1 MKKRLISMLM
11 AVLMIA
17 SLLPASTVF
26 AAEDECKHANTKAV
40 TVTELD
46 AKTKVPGI
54 VATVCNSCGEVTKV
68 TVEQFKK
75 DGWLFKCSHDTS
87 KVVEVQKVGCG
98 QFGLTVSYCA
108 DCGKQIETKELA
120 GKDGKAA
127 YYKVEAALKHVYDEF
142 TVEVEPTCTEDGWG
156 YVTCKNCGDPQ
167 FIANAADAVSM
178 LEPDNYANAAA
189 YQKRYAEVNGLYVKT
204 DPAHDGT
211 KFVTVTKEISNF
223 VDDNGKTVTL
233 TPASDYVHANTISGV
248 YSATEGKIVAA
259 SETSKVQ
266 KYKASVNGTTVT
278 FTATDALGAVVS
290 RDADK
295 YCASCHEVIY
305 GEEKTDEK
313 HVPLGNTPKE
323 LGYAPYIDK
332 NGYEHDGKTDV
343 WKCATCN
350 KTYGGV
356 RLDFDEYFNF
366 NDTASLKKDKY
377 SVSDIVIPGT
387 LVTCHSNGWT
397 DAVVAFDKSTGKW
410 TVKEVSVEV
419 TKNPAHNMVSGTA
432 VDPDCKNNVDGW
444 IYKNYK
450 YCANDGCTYFE
461 GSKDDTIKIPA
472 EHDWVKTAIAPATC
486 KSAGIQVEKCSKCN
500 SYKTDEDGNI
510 EYKPIAKITKHVAD
524 TKLAN
529 VKAATCTEV
538 GNTGDTVC
546 KYCGKIM
553 KAGTEIKALGHKET
567 TANVKDATCTAAGYT
582 GDTVCSVCKETLKKG
597 SATKALGHDFVNGVC
612 TRCDAK
618 KSGYNP
624 FTDVKEGAYYDAILW
639 AYENGVTEGQTAT
652 VFGVNDKCTRA
663 QIVTFLYRAAGSPTI
678 DSSVKNPFTDV
689 SSKSNYYNA
698 IMWAVANGITEGTTK
713 TTFSPNAACTRAQI
727 VTFLWRYEGKPI
739 VSVVNNFSD
748 VSKDSV
754 YYNAIMWA
762 VDEGVTSGVT
772 KTTFEPGTTCTRAQA
787 VTFIYRDFT
796 SK

>member
-17 SLLPASTVF
+17 SLLPASAVF
-26 AAEDECKHANTKAV
+26 AAEAECEHENTKAV
-40 TVTELD
+40 TVTELN
-46 AKTKVPGI
+46 AKNKVPGI
-54 VATVCNSCGEVTKV
+54 EAVVCDSCGEVTRV

-167 FIANAADAVSM
+167 FIANADAVKDYVNVSNYSTTKAFEAR
-178 LEPDNYANAAA
+178 LREVYDLYQAINPDHKYKTLFVAVTEEMTAADGTTLYPA
-189 YQKRYAEVNGLYVKT
+189 KAASHVATVNG
-204 DPAHDGT
+204 
-211 KFVTVTKEISNF
+211 
-223 VDDNGKTVTL
+223 
-233 TPASDYVHANTISGV
+233 
-248 YSATEGKIVAA
+248 
-259 SETSKVQ
+259 
-266 KYKASVNGTTVT
+266 KAYTFDTT
-278 FTATDALGAVVS
+278 
-290 RDADK
+290 
-295 YCASCHEVIY
+295 
-305 GEEKTDEK
+305 
-313 HVPLGNTPKE
+313 
-323 LGYAPYIDK
+323 
-332 NGYEHDGKTDV
+332 
-343 WKCATCN
+343 
-350 KTYGGV
+350 
-356 RLDFDEYFNF
+356 
-366 NDTASLKKDKY
+366 
-377 SVSDIVIPGT
+377 
-387 LVTCHSNGWT
+387 
-397 DAVVAFDKSTGKW
+397 TGK
-410 TVKEVSVEV
+410 
-419 TKNPAHNMVSGTA
+419 
-432 VDPDCKNNVDGW
+432 
-444 IYKNYK
+444 
-450 YCANDGCTYFE
+450 
-461 GSKDDTIKIPA
+461 
-472 EHDWVKTAIAPATC
+472 
-486 KSAGIQVEKCSKCN
+486 
-500 SYKTDEDGNI
+500 YKTDENAATFNAGYEGDKVCPYCNGASADAYTQGKQITHTWKVVAGKEGSFPTATTYGKADTVKCDDCRYTGTGNYIYSKTSWYLNDAEAATCTKTGKTATYCWIDRNGDIQTQNGTVTEAIGHDYEPVEGQPAKGHVNGKAYVNYEKCTHDGC
-510 EYKPIAKITKHVAD
+510 EAYKGDPNNTQIIKAESATCEFEPVDLVPATCNHEGLTISQCLVCGAYEKNESGNYITDHSAKITKHVASD
-524 TKLAN
+524 KLAN
-529 VKAATCTEV
+529 VKAATCTEA

-546 KYCGKIM
+546 KYCGEIM
-553 KAGTEIKALGHKET
+553 KAGTELKALGHKET
-567 TANVKDATCTAAGYT
+567 TANVKEATCTAAGYT

-639 AYENGVTEGQTAT
+639 AYENGVTEGQTKT

-663 QIVTFLYRAAGSPTI
+663 QIVTFLYRAAGSPAI

-739 VSVVNNFSD
+739 VSVVNSFSD

-754 YYNAIMWA
+754 YYDAIMWA

-787 VTFIYRDFT
+787 VTFIYRNFAT
-796 SK
+796 K